1 MNILRILGA
10 ALVLL
15 GGGCTPAPQRHL
27 VDIRGLAFVP
37 AELVVAAGDTIGWI
51 NHDMFPHT
59 STADGATGWNTGPIA
74 SDDTTFTVARRP
86 GTIEYLC
93 QIHPTMHGRLIVR

>member
-1 MNILRILGA
+1 MNRFRPLGV

-15 GGGCTPAPQRHL
+15 GSGCTPAPQRHV
-27 VDIRGLAFVP
+27 VDIHGLAFGP
-37 AELVVAAGDTIGWI
+37 AELVVAAGDTIAWV

-59 STADGATGWNTGPIA
+59 STADGATGWNTGPIP
-74 SDDTTFTVARRP
+74 SDSTALTVARRP

-93 QIHPTMHGRLIVR
+93 QIHPTMRGRIVVR